1 MPVVTAVFCR
11 ELGEGEGTVTDRG
24 TGCLPVAK
32 VLNIRERGNATQHTG
47 IETSKSPRLVG
58 IQHHRGPQKAKG
70 AAVGPWGKERS
81 QRKFS
86 QPLHNSSA
94 TKQPI
99 GCWVSLRLQLRGPWG
114 GIGCK
119 QAPEYCLMEP
129 AKAQLKPGGR
139 LGSGPNSSQ
148 GLLRP
153 GLPPVTPESMSLSQ
167 DRPAFSKV
175 IHEVKLFT
183 V

>member
-1 MPVVTAVFCR
+1 M
-11 ELGEGEGTVTDRG
+11 GN
-24 TGCLPVAK
+24 

-58 IQHHRGPQKAKG
+58 IQHHRGPPEGQG
-70 AAVGPWGKERS
+70 SSVGPWGRERS

-94 TKQPI
+94 TKQPM
-99 GCWVSLRLQLRGPWG
+99 GCQVSFRLQLGGPWG

-139 LGSGPNSSQ
+139 WGGGPNSSQ

-153 GLPPVTPESMSLSQ
+153 CLPPVAPEFTSLSQ
-167 DRPAFSKV
+167 DRPAASKV
-175 IHEVKLFT
+175 ILDVQLFT
-183 V
+183 AQAPAPRMG